1 VTGLASF
8 LESEI
13 AAGSFPGAAA
23 LVGSAG
29 SIREEAFAGF
39 AAVEPARTPL
49 QAETRF
55 DLASL
60 TKPLVT
66 GALVRLAVAQGM
78 SLTDVPGRY
87 LPEWKKT
94 RYEGITL
101 EMLLTH
107 TSGLPDWYPLYVRG
121 EGRNAY
127 RRTLAEIEPQTAP
140 GSAVVY
146 SDLGFLAVG
155 EILEV
160 FFSSPLER
168 CFAGLV
174 AAPAGSEA
182 RFLPPSAE
190 ACAATEK
197 GDRAERNKASA
208 LGLSYGGFREGVVR
222 GEVHDGNALRCGGV
236 AGHAGLFATAKD
248 VWKLSR
254 GWLDPSAA
262 SWTADRTPD
271 LAEARGLSWQGRR
284 GAGSAVPEFSDSAF
298 GHTGFTGTSVWLDPG
313 RERVFVLLTN
323 RIHPEAKDVNFN
335 DVRRRFHRAALE
347 REA

>member
-8 LESEI
+8 LQDEI

-23 LVGSAG
+23 LIGSAG
-29 SIREEAFAGF
+29 SIREEALAGF

-49 QAETRF
+49 EADTRF

-66 GALVRLAVAQGM
+66 GALVRLAVGRGL
-78 SLTDVPGRY
+78 SLADVPGRY

-94 RYEGITL
+94 RYDGITL

-107 TSGLPDWYPLYVRG
+107 TSGLPDWYPVYVRG
-121 EGRNAY
+121 EGRSAY
-127 RRTLAEIEPQTAP
+127 RRTLSEIEPRTAP
-140 GSAVVY
+140 GSAVIY
-146 SDLGFLAVG
+146 SDLGFLAIG
-155 EILEV
+155 EVLEV
-160 FFSSPLER
+160 FFSAPLDR

-174 AAPAGSEA
+174 AAPAGSES
-182 RFLPPSAE
+182 RFLPPSPKG
-190 ACAATEK
+190 CAATEK
-197 GDRAERNKASA
+197 GDRVERSKTSA

-222 GEVHDGNALRCGGV
+222 GEVHDGNALRRGGV
-236 AGHAGLFATAKD
+236 AGHAGLFATAKE

-262 SWTADRTPD
+262 AWTADRTPD

-284 GAGSAVPEFSDSAF
+284 GAGSAVPEFSESAF
-298 GHTGFTGTSVWLDPG
+298 GHTGFTGTSVWIDPG
-313 RERVFVLLTN
+313 RDRVFVLLTN

-335 DVRRRFHRAALE
+335 DVRRRFHRAVLD